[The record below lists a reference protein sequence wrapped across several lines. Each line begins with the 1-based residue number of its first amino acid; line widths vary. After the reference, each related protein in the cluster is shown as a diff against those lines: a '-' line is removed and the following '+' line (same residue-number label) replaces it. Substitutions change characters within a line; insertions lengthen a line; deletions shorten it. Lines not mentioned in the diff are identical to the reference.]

1 MSGTQ
6 RIAERERTDGV
17 RLVFVLLAIMWAT
30 ELLDL
35 VFGNALDGF
44 GIRPRDAEGLV
55 GVLFA
60 PFLHVGFAHL
70 LGNTVPFAVLGVII
84 AFSGVLR
91 LLTVSAITALAS
103 GVGAWLLSPS
113 FSVTIGASG
122 VVFGYAAYLLARGVI
137 VRSVP
142 SMVAGM
148 VVLVLF
154 GGGLLISLIP
164 QAGVS
169 WQGHLFGA
177 LGGVL
182 AARLLDR
189 PPVRATRPRPLA

>member
-1 MSGTQ
+1 
-6 RIAERERTDGV
+6 
-17 RLVFVLLAIMWAT
+17 
-30 ELLDL
+30 
-35 VFGNALDGF
+35 
-44 GIRPRDAEGLV
+44 
-55 GVLFA
+55 
-60 PFLHVGFAHL
+60 
-70 LGNTVPFAVLGVII
+70 VP
-84 AFSGVLR
+84 R

-122 VVFGYAAYLLARGVI
+122 VVFGYAAYLIARGVM

-189 PPVRATRPRPLA
+189 PPARATRPRPLA